1 MEDDPTILLTC
12 PHHPGSV
19 EKVILTPRSARF
31 FPTLKDVVREFLT
44 PADWERIFNRKSD
57 GESDQKERQP

>member
-1 MEDDPTILLTC
+1 M
-12 PHHPGSV
+12 
-19 EKVILTPRSARF
+19 TPRSVRF
-31 FPTLKDVVREFLT
+31 FPTLKDVMREFLT